1 MVHDGHVL
9 LLEEG
14 KMEWTQIRAAEES
27 WRAAAP
33 EGGDLCN
40 GSTAAPGPLPIAAEI
55 HTGPSP
61 QI

>member
-9 LLEEG
+9 LLKEA
-14 KMEWTQIRAAEES
+14 KTEWTEIRGSRGRVGERLPWKA
-27 WRAAAP
+27 
-33 EGGDLCN
+33 GDLCN

-61 QI
+61 